1 MSTTLLN
8 VLTSILSLKFRLNNL
23 RWSHTWFCDCFSP
36 VALRA
41 LSQIKCVPFSQKEIK
56 MPDEDFVYVA
66 FIGQVIVTISHYVP
80 YNNISSI
87 ETCILVV
94 FDAYQS
100 K

>member
-41 LSQIKCVPFSQKEIK
+41 LSQIKRVPFSQKEIK
-56 MPDEDFVYVA
+56 MPDEDHNHFALRSLQQYL
-66 FIGQVIVTISHYVP
+66 FNRNMYLS
-80 YNNISSI
+80 
-87 ETCILVV
+87 CL
-94 FDAYQS
+94 
-100 K
+100 